1 MLCRSGDVLDLAKIE
16 AGTMEFV
23 YNYVD
28 INDLMRSIE
37 QSSKLKLS
45 GLKNNIELYFN
56 APDYECNV
64 ITEKS
69 RVMQV
74 ITNFINNA
82 IKFTKDG
89 SIVFGY
95 ERIDDNLRFYV
106 IDSGCGIAEE
116 DCKKIFGRFVKLNNF
131 AQGTGLGLSICETI
145 VNRLGGKIG
154 VNSIL
159 GEGSEFWFSI
169 PIKD

>member
-1 MLCRSGDVLDLAKIE
+1 MLFRS
-16 AGTMEFV
+16 
-23 YNYVD
+23 
-28 INDLMRSIE
+28 
-37 QSSKLKLS
+37 
-45 GLKNNIELYFN
+45 
-56 APDYECNV
+56 
-64 ITEKS
+64 
-69 RVMQV
+69 
-74 ITNFINNA
+74 
-82 IKFTKDG
+82 
-89 SIVFGY
+89 

-154 VNSIL
+154 VNSII